1 MKKIRQIRICGDKH
15 MSKSVKEKAIEWGCS
30 ESTVKRYCASGII
43 PTAEQIGIRKSWI
56 IPDNCKKPPMTR
68 HGLCFLLDTIYQ
80 VNQGAEVDISCWGY
94 PEEQIKEGY
103 SYLISFAFMTSFSWE
118 AIKKELKDC
127 TVTKRGEQLIARENK
142 ESKGKT
148 SFKAHVTAKANV
160 GVAGVEI
167 GAEVS
172 HEKVG

>member
-1 MKKIRQIRICGDKH
+1 

>member
-1 MKKIRQIRICGDKH
+1 
-15 MSKSVKEKAIEWGCS
+15 MSCRLHFTG
-30 ESTVKRYCASGII
+30 
-43 PTAEQIGIRKSWI
+43 KSWHRTVLTPPFASRWLRGRGLHTWI
-56 IPDNCKKPPMTR
+56 MVQQPPRLSLKRLNQEPTLDNCKKPPMTR

>member
-1 MKKIRQIRICGDKH
+1 
-15 MSKSVKEKAIEWGCS
+15 MSKTVKEKAIEWGCS

-43 PTAEQIGIRKSWI
+43 PTAEQVGIRKSWSL
-56 IPDNCKKPPMTR
+56 PDNCKKPPMTR

-80 VNQGAEVDISCWGY
+80 VNQGAAVDISSWGY
-94 PEEQIKEGY
+94 PEKQIKEGY
-103 SYLISFAFMTSFSWE
+103 SYLISFAFMTSFSWME
-118 AIKKELKDC
+118 IKKKLKDC

-148 SFKAHVTAKANV
+148 SFKAHVTAKANI
-160 GVAGVEI
+160 GVANIEI

-172 HEKVG
+172 HEEVG